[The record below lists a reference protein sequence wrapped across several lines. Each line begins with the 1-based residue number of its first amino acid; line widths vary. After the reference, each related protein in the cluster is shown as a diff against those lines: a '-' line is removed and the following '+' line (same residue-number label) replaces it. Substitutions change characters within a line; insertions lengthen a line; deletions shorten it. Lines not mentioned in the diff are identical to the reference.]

1 MALKTYRDL
10 EVWQTSMELVEETYR
25 ISQAFPDEEKFGL
38 TSQLR
43 RAAVSIPANIAEG
56 YGRMHRGDYVRHLSI
71 ANGSLTELETLLTLT
86 VRLNL
91 IKRETAM
98 RAWELMQQV
107 GKMLNKLIAA
117 LKPQP
122 RNPEPGSQNPGP
134 GFPNAQPS

>member
-56 YGRMHRGDYVRHLSI
+56 YGRMHRGDYLRHLSI
-71 ANGSLTELETLLTLT
+71 AKGSLAEVETLLTLA
-86 VRLNL
+86 VRLSVMD
-91 IKRETAM
+91 REAAM
-98 RAWELMQQV
+98 KTWELTQQT
-107 GKMLNKLIAA
+107 GKMLSKLIAA

-122 RNPEPGSQNPGP
+122 RTPEPGTRNLEP
-134 GFPNAQPS
+134 

>member
-56 YGRMHRGDYVRHLSI
+56 YGRMHRGDYLRHLSI
-71 ANGSLTELETLLTLT
+71 AKGSLAEVETLLTLA
-86 VRLNL
+86 VRLSVMD
-91 IKRETAM
+91 REAAM
-98 RAWELMQQV
+98 KTWELTQQT
-107 GKMLNKLIAA
+107 GKMLSKLIAA
-117 LKPQP
+117 LKPQT
-122 RNPEPGSQNPGP
+122 RTPEPGTRNLEP
-134 GFPNAQPS
+134 

>member
-134 GFPNAQPS
+134 GFPNTQPS